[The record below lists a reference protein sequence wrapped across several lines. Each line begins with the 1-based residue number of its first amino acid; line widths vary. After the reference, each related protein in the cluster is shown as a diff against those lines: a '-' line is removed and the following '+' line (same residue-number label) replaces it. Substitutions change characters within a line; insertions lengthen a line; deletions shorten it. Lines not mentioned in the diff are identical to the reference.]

1 MSDTDASAQP
11 PRDRD
16 APRERVDDPDS
27 FNQTERL
34 RQIHRSRRNFHDR
47 RQSAVDMKTRNEIN
61 YRQYTT
67 LLLHAFQH
75 YFYELEGLMR
85 QHSNGDHYLEE
96 VKLGELETLEYDE
109 PLEFVGLESLAG
121 SIPPVAIEGATLDD
135 KRGQRREQQILTV
148 ASEGI
153 IMRAFREC
161 NKFVAEAGLDAEME
175 DTAKTPR
182 WDYSDLVSD
191 DE

>member
-1 MSDTDASAQP
+1 MSDTDAPSKP
-11 PRDRD
+11 PRDRVV
-16 APRERVDDPDS
+16 ERVDDPES

-47 RQSAVDMKTRNEIN
+47 RQQAVDLKTRNEIN

-85 QHSNGDHYLEE
+85 QHSNGDHYLHE
-96 VKLGELETLEYDE
+96 VELGELETVEYDE
-109 PLEFVGLESLAG
+109 PLTFVGLESLAG
-121 SIPPVAIEGATLDD
+121 SVPTVPVKGATNDD
-135 KRGQRREQQILTV
+135 KRGERRPSQILTV
-148 ASEGI
+148 ASESI
-153 IMRAFREC
+153 IMNAFREC
-161 NKFVAEAGLDAEME
+161 NKFVAEAGLDAEMK
-175 DTAKTPR
+175 DSTSKPR
-182 WDYSDLVSD
+182 WDYSDLVRA